1 MDAEPGY
8 PLRIQKDGSVPI
20 YRQLANQIRRL
31 VSSGYWPEG
40 TKLPTE
46 REMAYALGISRNTVS
61 VAYRELE
68 ASGILVSYQGKGTF
82 VAASPGA
89 RSKVGQ
95 VTKAV
100 RLLERS
106 IDEAL
111 LAGVSVDKFLR
122 MAEDLIRQRQQA
134 LSEVR
139 VAFVECNREQL
150 DYFSKELELG
160 AGVHILP
167 LLLEDLER
175 GSPGA
180 KEGMLSADL
189 VVTTFFHQERVKQ
202 ILESWGSKA
211 EVLSIALDPQ
221 MDTMV
226 TIARVDRGKKIGMVC
241 LTKAFAERVRKSLE
255 QAGIDLDL
263 KVSVAKDEDALK
275 EFLSDLDVVL
285 TSPGRR
291 KEVERLAKPS
301 TQVIEF
307 IYRPDAGSV
316 NLLRMALL
324 RKKKDFSRVAGDRSR
339 PYLAGM

>member
-8 PLRIQKDGSVPI
+8 PLRIQKNGSVPI
-20 YRQLANQIRRL
+20 YRQLANQIRQL

-46 REMAYALGISRNTVS
+46 REMAIALGISRNTVS

-68 ASGILVSYQGKGTF
+68 AGGVLVSYQGRGTF

-95 VTKAV
+95 VAKAV

-122 MAEDLIRQRQQA
+122 MAENLVRQRQQA

-160 AGVHILP
+160 AGIHILP
-167 LLLEDLER
+167 VLLEDLER
-175 GSPGA
+175 GSPGTR
-180 KEGMLSADL
+180 EGVSSADL
-189 VVTTFFHQERVKQ
+189 VVTTFFHQERVKE
-202 ILESWGSKA
+202 ILESWGSNA

-226 TIARVDRGKKIGMVC
+226 TIARVDREKRIGMVC

-263 KVSVAKDEDALK
+263 KVSVAKDEDLK
-275 EFLSDLDVVL
+275 EFLSDVDVVL

-291 KEVERLAKPS
+291 KEVERLAKPG

-324 RKKKDFSRVAGDRSR
+324 RKKRDFSRVAGRRSH
-339 PYLAGM
+339 PHLAGM